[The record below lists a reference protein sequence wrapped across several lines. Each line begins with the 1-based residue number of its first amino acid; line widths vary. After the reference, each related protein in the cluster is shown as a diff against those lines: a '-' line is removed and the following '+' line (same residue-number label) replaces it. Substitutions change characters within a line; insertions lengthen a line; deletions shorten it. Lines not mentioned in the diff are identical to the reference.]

1 MKRWTALCLLSAFS
15 RLFAPP
21 LFVWASQI
29 SNMYFFLKK
38 QLLVNWLAPK
48 KGAISR
54 LIYFFKP
61 FCICYIPHNYVISQ
75 AMPHAILQTHS
86 AFYPHH
92 NGFIFQIINSLT
104 ETWRVRLTCLDC
116 KRKRRKF
123 KLLFLLRRNVELNL
137 LPLTHCE
144 WKSFLSL
151 LANAVNSGH
160 DRSLQHDFYVT
171 TLTNQSLISKQNL

>member
-1 MKRWTALCLLSAFS
+1 MNASSQTLIRNPQIEWSGELLSASFRPFRVS
-15 RLFAPP
+15 SHLPCLFEPAKS
-21 LFVWASQI
+21 VI
-29 SNMYFFLKK
+29 CIFFLKK

-137 LPLTHCE
+137 LPSTHCE
-144 WKSFLSL
+144 WKSFF
-151 LANAVNSGH
+151 ATPCKCCQQRP
-160 DRSLQHDFYVT
+160 RS
-171 TLTNQSLISKQNL
+171 

>member
-1 MKRWTALCLLSAFS
+1 MRNQGVFPGFLIVIVVKPAT
-15 RLFAPP
+15 
-21 LFVWASQI
+21 
-29 SNMYFFLKK
+29 LKK

-48 KGAISR
+48 KGAIFR

-116 KRKRRKF
+116 KKKRRKF

-137 LPLTHCE
+137 LPSTHCE

-171 TLTNQSLISKQNL
+171 TLANQSLISKQNL